1 MTLIDGLG
9 HDIDRVQKPK
19 QLKAPNPVLGFG
31 LDIALVA
38 LFSALI
44 FVAVNAPAYYM
55 IVMFKVLPEK
65 FAKNI
70 EVPVS
75 PISPKDVAQLPDDSI
90 VISKIGVEAPII
102 WDAKDPDIMRALE
115 GGVAHLAGS
124 GKPKEGKNIFL
135 TGHSSNYWWSAGNYK
150 TIFALL
156 PELKEKDEILLTR
169 DGAISLYEVEKTIE
183 VKKSEVGGYLNTDSE
198 RLTIMTC
205 VPVGTNLRR
214 LLVIAKPIL

>member
-19 QLKAPNPVLGFG
+19 QLRAPNQVLGFVCD
-31 LDIALVA
+31 LALVV

-44 FVAVNAPAYYM
+44 FVGVNAPSYYM
-55 IVMFKVLPEK
+55 IVMFKVRPEK

-70 EVPVS
+70 EVPISLV
-75 PISPKDVAQLPDDSI
+75 SPKDVAQLPDNSI
-90 VISKIGVEAPII
+90 IISKIGVEAPVI
-102 WDAKDPDIMRALE
+102 WDVKDTDIVGALE

-124 GKPKEGKNIFL
+124 GKPKEEKNIFL

-150 TIFALL
+150 TVFALL

-169 DGAISLYEVEKTIE
+169 DGAISLYEVERTIE
-183 VKKSEVGGYLNTDSE
+183 VKKSEVGGYLTTDSE

-214 LLVIAKPIL
+214 LLVIAKPVL